1 MNPLIDIYRDRCGP
15 LLARLDGRAE
25 LKCRKCGRV
34 AIYESEKTPK
44 NAEFDREVI
53 KTQYFNRLRENARSA
68 AEKPRNAERN

>member
-1 MNPLIDIYRDRCGP
+1 MNPLIEIYCDRCGS

-34 AIYESEKTPK
+34 AIYESEKTLK

-53 KTQYFNRLRENARSA
+53 KTQYLHSLRAA
-68 AEKPRNAERN
+68 AEKPINAERN